1 MNSANSEGPAY
12 DFERVRAEIL
22 RVPPS
27 PLPAFDAPSLTPFT
41 VPLEQATIGVLTTS
55 GAYFPD
61 QQRLGETE
69 DTSYRLLPREREL
82 SELLIAHRSPIR
94 VFAEAD
100 PNVTYPRDRLLELEA
115 EGVIGRLAAAAVSMV
130 GSITRYEELALQT
143 VPRIVGDFRAMGVDL
158 VLVLPFCPQCHVAA
172 GVLARAIEARGL
184 PTTSIA
190 TLQRNVLALKPPRA
204 LFLDFPLGSSCGR
217 PGEPEQQR
225 DILRRALAL
234 AASDWP
240 EWELRRLPQSWNED
254 GDRGWEVHV
263 DNLYRLDREIRAT
276 VARHIADHA
285 RRGSSLQGQE
295 REFAIRCNC

>member
-1 MNSANSEGPAY
+1 MAPRTVY

-27 PLPAFDAPSLTPFT
+27 PLPEFEPPTLSPLT
-41 VPLEQATIGVLTTS
+41 VPLEKATIGVLTTC

-61 QQRLGETE
+61 QERLGETE
-69 DTSYRLLPREREL
+69 DTGYRLLPRERDTREV
-82 SELLIAHRSPIR
+82 LIAHRTPIR

-100 PNVTYPRDRLLELEA
+100 PNVAYPRDRLLELEA
-115 EGVIGRLAAAAVSMV
+115 EGTIGRLADAAVSMV
-130 GSITRYEELALQT
+130 GSITRYEELALET
-143 VPRIVGDFRAMGVDL
+143 VPRIIADFEGMGVNL

-190 TLQRNVLALKPPRA
+190 TLHRNVLALKPPRA
-204 LFLDFPLGSSCGR
+204 IFLDFPLGCPCGR
-217 PGEPEQQR
+217 PGEADQQR
-225 DILRRALAL
+225 DILRQALHV

-240 EWELRRLPQSWNED
+240 EWEVRRLPHTWYPD
-254 GDRGWEVHV
+254 GSRGWEAHV

-285 RRGSSLQGQE
+285 RRGSSLQGHE
-295 REFAIRCNC
+295 REFAVRCNC

>member
-1 MNSANSEGPAY
+1 MTDASEPAY

-27 PLPAFDAPSLTPFT
+27 PLPDFDPPALTPFV

-55 GAYFPD
+55 GAYFAD
-61 QQRLGETE
+61 QERLGETE
-69 DTSYRLLPREREL
+69 DTSYRLLPRERETRD
-82 SELLIAHRSPIR
+82 LLIAHRTPIR

-100 PNVTYPRDRLLELEA
+100 PNVAYPRDRLLELEA
-115 EGVIGRLAAAAVSMV
+115 DGTIGRLADSAVSMV
-130 GSITRYEELALQT
+130 GSITRYDELALET
-143 VPRIVGDFRAMGVDL
+143 VPRMIEDFRAMKVDL

-190 TLQRNVLALKPPRA
+190 TLRRNVHALKPPRA
-204 LFLDFPLGSSCGR
+204 LFLDFPLGCSCGR

-225 DILRRALAL
+225 EILREALRL
-234 AASDWP
+234 AASEWP
-240 EWELRRLPQSWNED
+240 EWELRRLPFAWSAD
-254 GDRGWEVHV
+254 GDRGWEQHV

-276 VARHIADHA
+276 VAQHIADHA
-285 RRGSSLQGQE
+285 RLGRSLRGQE
-295 REFAIRCNC
+295 RDFVIRCNC